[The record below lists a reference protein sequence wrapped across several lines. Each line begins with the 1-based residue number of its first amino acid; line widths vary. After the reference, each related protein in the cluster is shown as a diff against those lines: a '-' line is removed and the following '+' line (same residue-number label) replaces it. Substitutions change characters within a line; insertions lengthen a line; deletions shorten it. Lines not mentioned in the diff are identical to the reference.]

1 MSLVVSVLIGF
12 NNPCWL
18 KVLQKGMSCLAT
30 DHGLCESLLQADAFP
45 SHLTNSIKNS
55 HSVPVTN
62 VIVSLHDIIEGW
74 KYNSLM
80 ICSVN
85 CLQCVLFGPAVF
97 TDKSGL
103 QQNDYIWLQFKGSIV
118 KLENH

>member
-1 MSLVVSVLIGF
+1 VVSVLIGF
-12 NNPCWL
+12 NNPRWL

-30 DHGLCESLLQADAFP
+30 DRGLCESLLQADAFS

-55 HSVPVTN
+55 HSAPLTN

-74 KYNSLM
+74 KCNSLM

-103 QQNDYIWLQFKGSIV
+103 QQNDYIWLQIKGSIV